1 MEEFV
6 PLRAARHEPVA
17 RRESARPQRTPDVDT
32 TVDVVVVGGGPG
44 GQATALFCAQR
55 GLDVLLLEKAPELGG
70 TGRKAA
76 FACWAPNNRW
86 LRESGTEDPE
96 DDFMRFAARTA
107 RPERYDPESPTF
119 GLSQWESDLQRTIYR
134 SAAEAVELLHD
145 SGALRFQH
153 EKVHGEYWPNLAE
166 NRVTAGRALFP
177 EGVNETR
184 SNGGAIAM
192 DSLAAAIE
200 GAGVDVLLGHRVQRL
215 IVHDHRIA
223 GVVATS
229 VDGSTLRVG
238 ARVGTVFAT
247 GGFTHD
253 QEMVDSFLGHPSF
266 GGGAALTNTGD
277 FVRIATMLGA
287 QLRNMQESWDG
298 PINLVKSLRRDPDM
312 QCTFLRA
319 GDSMICVNYKG
330 QRVLNE
336 KLPYNEFVASMQAWD
351 ATACEQPNRVL
362 IQLWDQHTQDYS
374 ATPNDF
380 MGSAVLPPDQQ
391 DDQVIRGET
400 LDDLVQALTAKLNDL
415 RGHTGNLQLTKDF
428 RVTLGET
435 IARFNAFAVDGIDGD
450 FHRGERGV
458 ERTMFGGPVADDPA
472 KSNPVLY
479 PIASTGPY
487 YATLLVAGTL
497 DTKGGPKA
505 DSAGH
510 VLDDLDEPIRDLY
523 GVGNCVASGSASAY
537 WAAGGTLGPIFGFA
551 LRTAEELAAVAATRL
566 APAVGAPA

>member
-1 MEEFV
+1 MQEFV

-17 RRESARPQRTPDVDT
+17 DRESARPQRTPDVDT

-44 GQATALFCAQR
+44 GQATALFAAWR

-86 LRESGTEDPE
+86 LREAGVVDPE
-96 DDFMRFAARTA
+96 DDFLRFAARTA
-107 RPERYDPESPTF
+107 RPDRYDPLSPTF
-119 GLSQWESDLQRTIYR
+119 GLSRWESDLQRTIYR

-192 DSLAAAIE
+192 DSLVAAVEA
-200 GAGVDVLLGHRVQRL
+200 AGVDVRPGHRVQRL
-215 IVHDHRIA
+215 IVHEHRIA
-223 GVVATS
+223 GVVAST
-229 VDGSTLRVG
+229 VDGTTLRVG

-253 QEMVDSFLGHPSF
+253 QEMVDNFLAHPSS
-266 GGGAALTNTGD
+266 GGGAAMTNTGD
-277 FVRIATMLGA
+277 FVRIAMMLGA
-287 QLRNMQESWDG
+287 QLRNMQESWDA

-330 QRVLNE
+330 ERVLNE

-351 ATACEQPNRVL
+351 PTAGEHPNRVL
-362 IQLWDQHTQDYS
+362 IQLWDEHTQQHS

-380 MGSAVLPPDQQ
+380 MGSAVLPPEQQ
-391 DDQVIRGET
+391 DDQVVRGDT
-400 LDDLVQALTAKLNDL
+400 LDELAAALAAKLADL
-415 RGHTGNLQLTKDF
+415 SSHTGNLRLAGDF
-428 RVTLGET
+428 RRTLAET
-435 IARFNAFAVDGIDGD
+435 ISRFNTFACDGVDRD
-450 FHRGERGV
+450 FHRGDREV
-458 ERTMFGGPVADDPA
+458 ERTMFGGPVADEPGKA
-472 KSNPVLY
+472 NAVLY
-479 PIASTGPY
+479 PIASTGPF

-505 DSAGH
+505 DSVGH
-510 VLDDLDEPIRDLY
+510 VLDDLDVPIRDLY

-537 WAAGGTLGPIFGFA
+537 WAAGATLGPIFGFA
-551 LRTAEELAAVAATRL
+551 LRTAEELAAVGAARY
-566 APAVGAPA
+566 ASPVGTSV